1 MGIEADIRLLLDAGK
16 TTEAIDILSRRV
28 RDTSTVPDD
37 NLFYLLGNAYR
48 KRGDW
53 QQAIN
58 AYSEATALNPTSPAA
73 EAKIMILDILNFYH
87 KDLYNP

>member
-1 MGIEADIRLLLDAGK
+1 MGIEAEIKSLLEAGK
-16 TTEAIDILSRRV
+16 TEETIAILTRHLREN
-28 RDTSTVPDD
+28 TAAPDD

-48 KRGDW
+48 KQSNW

-58 AYSEATALNPTSPAA
+58 AYSEACALNPESPAA
-73 EAKIMILDILNFYH
+73 EARTMLLDILDFYH